1 GICGSCAMNIAG
13 GNTLACIKKID
24 SDLTKVT
31 KIYPLPH
38 MYVVKDLVPVSAALA
53 AARGH
58 PGLGTRAWELPP
70 GSGLRAH
77 VSLGGSRLPCP
88 LPSQD
93 GLYECILCACCSTSC
108 PSYWWNG
115 DKYLGPA
122 VLMQ

>member
-1 GICGSCAMNIAG
+1 GICGSCAMNIGG

-24 SDLTKVT
+24 SDLSKVT

-38 MYVVKDLVPVSAALA
+38 MYVVKDLVPVTALPHT
-53 AARGH
+53 G
-58 PGLGTRAWELPP
+58 GLELLHGTEGDPLCHQPC
-70 GSGLRAH
+70 GDS
-77 VSLGGSRLPCP
+77 LPCP